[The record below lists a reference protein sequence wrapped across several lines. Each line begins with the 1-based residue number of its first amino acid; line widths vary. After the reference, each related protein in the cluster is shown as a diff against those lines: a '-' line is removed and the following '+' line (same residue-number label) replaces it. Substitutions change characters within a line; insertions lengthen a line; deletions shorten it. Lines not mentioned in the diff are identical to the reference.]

1 MKVKDYAAD
10 HIFSFL
16 CLSVSGLLVSSLLWL
31 IETPMVFILFV
42 ESILFT
48 AFVCAFLYD
57 YWRRKKY
64 YNQLWEILDRLEEK
78 TLIGEILARPDF
90 LDGQILD
97 EILRRCNKYQND
109 RLADAEQN
117 RQEYREYLDSWVHE
131 IKTPIAA
138 ARLIIE
144 NHKNPTTL
152 RIDDE
157 LRRIDGFVEQVLYY
171 ARSAAVEKDFKV
183 EKTTLQAL
191 VNSAL
196 KTYSKP
202 LIQAGGRPV
211 FCRLDIPVCADTKSC
226 SFIIGQII
234 SNSIKYRTED
244 LQVSF
249 SAYEEQDAVRLIVSD
264 NGIGISPADLPRV
277 FDKGFTG
284 DNGRRY
290 SRSTG
295 IGLYLC
301 KKLCGKMNI
310 GITIQSELG
319 QGTAV
324 ALSFPRESYLQEA
337 GL

>member
-1 MKVKDYAAD
+1 MKVRDYAAD

-78 TLIGEILARPDF
+78 TLIGEILVRPDF

-117 RQEYREYLDSWVHE
+117 SQEYREYLDSWVHE

-138 ARLIIE
+138 ARLIVE

-211 FCRLDIPVCADTKSC
+211 FSGLDIPVCADMKSC

-234 SNSIKYRTED
+234 SNSIKYRAED

-249 SAYEEQDAVRLIVSD
+249 SADVEQNAVRLLISD
-264 NGIGISPADLPRV
+264 NGIGISPADLSRV

-284 DNGRRY
+284 DNGRHY
-290 SRSTG
+290 SKSTG

-324 ALSFPRESYLQEA
+324 TLSFPRESYLQEA

>member
-1 MKVKDYAAD
+1 MKMKDYAAD
-10 HIFSFL
+10 HIFSFI
-16 CLSVSGLLVSSLLWL
+16 CLIVSGLLVFGLLWL
-31 IETPMVFILFV
+31 LEIPVVFIFFV
-42 ESILFT
+42 EGILFM
-48 AFVCAFLYD
+48 AFLCAFLYD
-57 YWRRKKY
+57 YWRRRKF
-64 YNQLWEILDRLEEK
+64 YNQLWEILERLEEK
-78 TLIGEILARPDF
+78 TLIGEILVQPGF

-109 RLADAEQN
+109 WVADAKQDS
-117 RQEYREYLDSWVHE
+117 QEYREYLDSWVHE

-138 ARLIIE
+138 ARLIVE
-144 NHKNPTTL
+144 NNKNPATL

-183 EKTTLQAL
+183 ERTTLQAL

-211 FCRLDIPVCADTKSC
+211 FNGLDVPVCADTKSC
-226 SFIIGQII
+226 AFVIGQII
-234 SNSIKYRTED
+234 SNSIKYHAEN

-249 SAYEEQDAVRLIVSD
+249 SAYTEQNAVRLLISD
-264 NGIGISPADLPRV
+264 NGIGISSSDLPRV

-284 DNGRRY
+284 DNGRKY
-290 SRSTG
+290 SKSTG

-301 KKLCGKMNI
+301 KKLCNKMNM
-310 GITIQSELG
+310 GITIQSDLG
-319 QGTAV
+319 QGTTV
-324 ALSFPRESYLQEA
+324 ILFFPQESYLQEA

>member
-1 MKVKDYAAD
+1 MKAKDYAAD

-16 CLSVSGLLVSSLLWL
+16 CLVVSGLLVFALLWL
-31 IETPMVFILFV
+31 IETPMVFIFFV

-57 YWRRKKY
+57 YWRRRSF
-64 YNQLWEILDRLEEK
+64 YNQLWEILERLEEK
-78 TLIGEILARPDF
+78 TLIGEILVQPGF
-90 LDGQILD
+90 LDGQIFD
-97 EILRRCNKYQND
+97 EILRRLNKYQND

-117 RQEYREYLDSWVHE
+117 SQEYQEYLDSWVHE

-138 ARLIIE
+138 ARLIVE

-157 LRRIDGFVEQVLYY
+157 LRRIDSFVEQVLYY
-171 ARSAAVEKDFKV
+171 ARSTAVEKDFKV

-202 LIQAGGRPV
+202 LIQVGGRPV
-211 FCRLDIPVCADTKSC
+211 FNGLDVPVCADTKSC
-226 SFIIGQII
+226 AFIIGQII
-234 SNSIKYRTED
+234 SNSIKYRTEN

-249 SAYEEQDAVRLIVSD
+249 SAYAKQNAVRLVISD

-290 SRSTG
+290 SKSTG

-324 ALSFPRESYLQEA
+324 TLSFPRESYLQEA

>member
-1 MKVKDYAAD
+1 MKAKDYAAD

-16 CLSVSGLLVSSLLWL
+16 CLTVSGMLVFGLLWL
-31 IETPMVFILFV
+31 LEIPVVFIFFV
-42 ESILFT
+42 ESILLT
-48 AFVCAFLYD
+48 AYLCAFLYD
-57 YWRRKKY
+57 YWRRRNY
-64 YNQLWEILDRLEEK
+64 YNQLWKILDWLEEK
-78 TLIGEILARPDF
+78 TLIGEILVRPDF

-97 EILRRCNKYQND
+97 DILRRCNKYQND

-117 RQEYREYLDSWVHE
+117 SQEYREYLDSWVHE

-138 ARLIIE
+138 ARLIVE
-144 NHKNPTTL
+144 NNKNPATL

-202 LIQAGGRPV
+202 LIQVGGRPV
-211 FCRLDIPVCADTKSC
+211 FNGLDVPVCADTKSC
-226 SFIIGQII
+226 AFVIGQII
-234 SNSIKYRTED
+234 SNSIKYHAEN

-249 SAYEEQDAVRLIVSD
+249 SAYIEQNDVRLLISD
-264 NGIGISPADLPRV
+264 NGIGISSSDLPRV

-290 SRSTG
+290 SKSTG

-301 KKLCGKMNI
+301 KKLCNKMNME
-310 GITIQSELG
+310 ITIQSDLG
-319 QGTAV
+319 QGTTV
-324 ALSFPRESYLQEA
+324 ILSFPQESYLQEA

>member
-1 MKVKDYAAD
+1 MKMKDYAAD

-16 CLSVSGLLVSSLLWL
+16 CLTVSGLLVFALLWL
-31 IETPMVFILFV
+31 IETPTVFIFFV
-42 ESILFT
+42 ESILLA
-48 AFVCAFLYD
+48 AFLCVFLYD
-57 YWRRKKY
+57 YWRRRRF
-64 YNQLWEILDRLEEK
+64 YNQLWEILERLEEK
-78 TLIGEILARPDF
+78 TLIGEILVQPAF

-109 RLADAEQN
+109 RIADA
-117 RQEYREYLDSWVHE
+117 RQDSREYREYLDLWVHE

-138 ARLIIE
+138 ARLIVE
-144 NHKNPTTL
+144 NNKNPVTL

-157 LRRIDGFVEQVLYY
+157 LRRIDSFVEQVLYY

-196 KTYSKP
+196 KTYAKP

-211 FCRLDIPVCADTKSC
+211 FNGLDVPVCADTKSC
-226 SFIIGQII
+226 AFIIGQII
-234 SNSIKYRTED
+234 SNSIKYRNED
-244 LQVSF
+244 LQILF
-249 SAYEEQDAVRLIVSD
+249 SAETKQNVVRLLISD

-284 DNGRRY
+284 TNGRRY
-290 SRSTG
+290 SKSTG
-295 IGLYLC
+295 IGLYLG
-301 KKLCGKMNI
+301 KKLCNKMNME
-310 GITIQSELG
+310 ITIQSEPG
-319 QGTAV
+319 QGTTV
-324 ALSFPRESYLQEA
+324 ILSFPRESRLQEA

>member
-16 CLSVSGLLVSSLLWL
+16 FLSVSGLLIFALLWL
-31 IETPMVFILFV
+31 VETPMVFIFFV
-42 ESILFT
+42 ESIMLT
-48 AFVCAFLYD
+48 AYFCAFLYD
-57 YWRRKKY
+57 YWRRRNY
-64 YNQLWEILDRLEEK
+64 YTQLWKTLDRLEEK
-78 TLIGEILARPDF
+78 TLIGEILVRPDF

-97 EILRRCNKYQND
+97 DILRRCNKYQND

-117 RQEYREYLDSWVHE
+117 SQEYREYLDSWVHE
-131 IKTPIAA
+131 IKTPITS
-138 ARLIIE
+138 ARLIVE
-144 NHKNPTTL
+144 NHINPATL

-211 FCRLDIPVCADTKSC
+211 FCGLDIPVCADTKSC

-234 SNSIKYRTED
+234 SNSIKYRTEN

-249 SAYEEQDAVRLIVSD
+249 SAYEEQNAVRLIVSD

>member
-16 CLSVSGLLVSSLLWL
+16 CLAVSGLLVSSLLWL
-31 IETPMVFILFV
+31 IETPTVFIFFV
-42 ESILFT
+42 ESILLA
-48 AFVCAFLYD
+48 AFVCSFLYD
-57 YWRRKKY
+57 YWRRRSY
-64 YNQLWEILDRLEEK
+64 YNQLWKILEQLDEK
-78 TLIGEILARPDF
+78 TLIGEILIQPNF
-90 LDGQILD
+90 LDGQVLN

-117 RQEYREYLDSWVHE
+117 NQEYREYLDSWVHE
-131 IKTPIAA
+131 IKTPITS
-138 ARLIIE
+138 ARLIVE
-144 NHKNPTTL
+144 NHKNSTTL

-171 ARSAAVEKDFKV
+171 ARSTAVEKDFKV

-211 FCRLDIPVCADTKSC
+211 FNGLDVPVCADTKSC
-226 SFIIGQII
+226 VFIISQII
-234 SNSIKYRTED
+234 SNSMKYRTEN
-244 LQVSF
+244 LQISF
-249 SAYEEQDAVRLIVSD
+249 SARAEQNVVRLIISD
-264 NGIGISPADLPRV
+264 NGIGISPSDLPRV

-284 DNGRRY
+284 DNGRCY
-290 SRSTG
+290 SKSTG

-301 KKLCGKMNI
+301 KKLCDKMNI
-310 GITIQSELG
+310 DITIQSMLG
-319 QGTAV
+319 EGTTV
-324 ALSFPRESYLQEA
+324 ILSFPQESYLQEA

>member
-1 MKVKDYAAD
+1 MNMKDYAAD

-16 CLSVSGLLVSSLLWL
+16 CLAVSGMLVFALLWL
-31 IETPMVFILFV
+31 IETPMVFILFA
-42 ESILFT
+42 ESILFA

-57 YWRRKKY
+57 YWRRRNY

-78 TLIGEILARPDF
+78 TLIGEILVRPDF
-90 LDGQILD
+90 IDGQILD

-138 ARLIIE
+138 ARLIVE

-157 LRRIDGFVEQVLYY
+157 LRRIDNFVEQVLYY

-183 EKTTLQAL
+183 ERTTLQAL

-211 FCRLDIPVCADTKSC
+211 FNGLDIPVCADMKSC

-234 SNSIKYRTED
+234 SNSIKYRAED

-249 SAYEEQDAVRLIVSD
+249 SADAEQNAVRLIISD

-290 SRSTG
+290 SKSTG

-324 ALSFPRESYLQEA
+324 TLSFPRESYLQEA

>member
-16 CLSVSGLLVSSLLWL
+16 CLSVSGLLVFALLWL

-117 RQEYREYLDSWVHE
+117 SQEYREYLDSWVHE

-171 ARSAAVEKDFKV
+171 ARSAAVEKDFRV

-211 FCRLDIPVCADTKSC
+211 FCGLDIPVCADTKSC

-234 SNSIKYRTED
+234 SNSIKYRAED

-249 SAYEEQDAVRLIVSD
+249 SADVEQNAVRLLISD
-264 NGIGISPADLPRV
+264 NGIGISPADLSRV

-290 SRSTG
+290 SKSTG

-324 ALSFPRESYLQEA
+324 TLSFPRESYLQEA

>member
-16 CLSVSGLLVSSLLWL
+16 SLAVSGLLVFVLLWL

-42 ESILFT
+42 ESILLA
-48 AFVCAFLYD
+48 AFVCVFLYD
-57 YWRRKKY
+57 YWRRRNY
-64 YNQLWEILDRLEEK
+64 YIQLWKILEQLEEK
-78 TLIGEILARPDF
+78 TLIGEILVQPDF

-109 RLADAEQN
+109 CLAEAEQDS
-117 RQEYREYLDSWVHE
+117 QEYREYIDSWVHE
-131 IKTPIAA
+131 IKTPITS
-138 ARLIIE
+138 ARLIVE

-157 LRRIDGFVEQVLYY
+157 LRKIDGFVEQVLYY
-171 ARSAAVEKDFKV
+171 ARSTAVEKDFKV

-202 LIQAGGRPV
+202 LIQVGGRPV
-211 FCRLDIPVCADTKSC
+211 FSGLDVPVCADTKSC
-226 SFIIGQII
+226 AFIIGQII
-234 SNSIKYRTED
+234 SNSIKYRTEN
-244 LQVSF
+244 LQISF
-249 SAYEEQDAVRLIVSD
+249 SAYAEQNVVRLVISD
-264 NGIGISPADLPRV
+264 NGIGISSADLPRV

-284 DNGRRY
+284 DNGRRC
-290 SRSTG
+290 SKSTG

-310 GITIQSELG
+310 DITIQSVWE
-319 QGTAV
+319 QGTTV
-324 ALSFPRESYLQEA
+324 ILSFPRESYLQEA

>member
-78 TLIGEILARPDF
+78 TLIGEILVRPDF

-211 FCRLDIPVCADTKSC
+211 FCGLDIPVCADTKSC

-324 ALSFPRESYLQEA
+324 TLSFPRESYLQEA

>member
-1 MKVKDYAAD
+1 MGNLGAARGKNFD
-10 HIFSFL
+10 WGNP
-16 CLSVSGLLVSSLLWL
+16 C
-31 IETPMVFILFV
+31 
-42 ESILFT
+42 T
-48 AFVCAFLYD
+48 A
-57 YWRRKKY
+57 R
-64 YNQLWEILDRLEEK
+64 
-78 TLIGEILARPDF
+78 F

-109 RLADAEQN
+109 WVADAKQDS
-117 RQEYREYLDSWVHE
+117 QEYREYLDSWVHE

-138 ARLIIE
+138 ARLIVE
-144 NHKNPTTL
+144 NNKNPATL

-171 ARSAAVEKDFKV
+171 ARSAAVEKDLKV
-183 EKTTLQAL
+183 ERTTLQAL

-211 FCRLDIPVCADTKSC
+211 FNGLDVPVCADTKSC
-226 SFIIGQII
+226 AFVIGQII
-234 SNSIKYRTED
+234 SNSIKYHAEN

-249 SAYEEQDAVRLIVSD
+249 LAYTEQNAVRLLISD
-264 NGIGISPADLPRV
+264 NGIGISSSDLPRV

-284 DNGRRY
+284 DNGRKY
-290 SRSTG
+290 SKSTG

-301 KKLCGKMNI
+301 KELCNKMNME
-310 GITIQSELG
+310 ITIQSDLG
-319 QGTAV
+319 QGTTV
-324 ALSFPRESYLQEA
+324 VLSFPQESYLQEA

>member
-16 CLSVSGLLVSSLLWL
+16 CLAVSGLLVFALLWL
-31 IETPMVFILFV
+31 IETPMVFIFFV
-42 ESILFT
+42 ESTMLT
-48 AFVCAFLYD
+48 AYLCAFLYD
-57 YWRRKKY
+57 YWRRRNY
-64 YNQLWEILDRLEEK
+64 YTQLWKILDRLEEK
-78 TLIGEILARPDF
+78 TLIGEILVRPDF

-109 RLADAEQN
+109 RVADAEQN
-117 RQEYREYLDSWVHE
+117 SQEYREYLDSWVHE
-131 IKTPIAA
+131 IKTPITS
-138 ARLIIE
+138 ARLIVE
-144 NHKNPTTL
+144 NHINPITL

-171 ARSAAVEKDFKV
+171 ARSTAVEKDFKV
-183 EKTTLQAL
+183 DKTTLQAL

-211 FCRLDIPVCADTKSC
+211 FCGLDIPVCADTKSC

-290 SRSTG
+290 SKSTG

-324 ALSFPRESYLQEA
+324 TLSFPRESYLQEA

>member
-1 MKVKDYAAD
+1 M
-10 HIFSFL
+10 
-16 CLSVSGLLVSSLLWL
+16 
-31 IETPMVFILFV
+31 
-42 ESILFT
+42 
-48 AFVCAFLYD
+48 
-57 YWRRKKY
+57 
-64 YNQLWEILDRLEEK
+64 
-78 TLIGEILARPDF
+78 IGEILVQPGF

-109 RLADAEQN
+109 WVADAKQDS
-117 RQEYREYLDSWVHE
+117 QEYREYLDSWVHE

-138 ARLIIE
+138 ARLIVE
-144 NHKNPTTL
+144 NNKNPATL

-171 ARSAAVEKDFKV
+171 ARSAAVEKDLKV
-183 EKTTLQAL
+183 ERTTLQAL

-211 FCRLDIPVCADTKSC
+211 FNGLDVPVCADTKSC
-226 SFIIGQII
+226 AFVIGQII
-234 SNSIKYRTED
+234 SNSIKYHAEN

-249 SAYEEQDAVRLIVSD
+249 LAYTEQNAVRLLISD
-264 NGIGISPADLPRV
+264 NGIGISSSDLPRV

-284 DNGRRY
+284 DNGRKY
-290 SRSTG
+290 SKSTG

-301 KKLCGKMNI
+301 KELCNKMNME
-310 GITIQSELG
+310 ITIQSDLG
-319 QGTAV
+319 QGTTV
-324 ALSFPRESYLQEA
+324 VLSFPQESYLQEA

>member
-16 CLSVSGLLVSSLLWL
+16 FLSVSGLLIFALLWL
-31 IETPMVFILFV
+31 VETPMVFIFFV
-42 ESILFT
+42 ESIMLT
-48 AFVCAFLYD
+48 AYLCAFLYD
-57 YWRRKKY
+57 YWRRRNY
-64 YNQLWEILDRLEEK
+64 YTQLWKILDRLEEK
-78 TLIGEILARPDF
+78 TLIGEILVRPDF

-97 EILRRCNKYQND
+97 DILRRCNKYQND

-117 RQEYREYLDSWVHE
+117 SQEYREYLDSWVHE
-131 IKTPIAA
+131 IKTPITS
-138 ARLIIE
+138 ARLIVE
-144 NHKNPTTL
+144 NHKNTTTL

-211 FCRLDIPVCADTKSC
+211 FCGLDIPVCADTKSC

-234 SNSIKYRTED
+234 SNSIKYRTEN

-249 SAYEEQDAVRLIVSD
+249 SACEEQNAVRLIVSD

>member
-16 CLSVSGLLVSSLLWL
+16 CLAVSGLLIFALLWL
-31 IETPMVFILFV
+31 IETPMVFIFFV
-42 ESILFT
+42 ESIMLT
-48 AFVCAFLYD
+48 AYLCAFLYD
-57 YWRRKKY
+57 YWRRRNY
-64 YNQLWEILDRLEEK
+64 YTQLWKILDRLEEK
-78 TLIGEILARPDF
+78 TLIGEILVRPDF

-109 RLADAEQN
+109 RLADAKQDS
-117 RQEYREYLDSWVHE
+117 QEYREYLDSWVHE

-144 NHKNPTTL
+144 NHKNTTTL

-183 EKTTLQAL
+183 EKTTLHAL

-211 FCRLDIPVCADTKSC
+211 FCGLDIPVCADTKSC

-234 SNSIKYRTED
+234 SNSIKYRTEN

-249 SAYEEQDAVRLIVSD
+249 SAYEEQNAVRLLISD
-264 NGIGISPADLPRV
+264 NGIGISSADLPRV

-290 SRSTG
+290 SKSTG

-310 GITIQSELG
+310 GITIQSDLG
-319 QGTAV
+319 QGTTV
-324 ALSFPRESYLQEA
+324 ILFFPQESYLQEA

>member
-16 CLSVSGLLVSSLLWL
+16 FLSVSGLLIFALLWL
-31 IETPMVFILFV
+31 VETPMVFIFFV
-42 ESILFT
+42 ESIMLT
-48 AFVCAFLYD
+48 AYFCAFLYD
-57 YWRRKKY
+57 YWRRRNY
-64 YNQLWEILDRLEEK
+64 YTQLWKTLDRLEEK
-78 TLIGEILARPDF
+78 TLIGEILVRPDF

-97 EILRRCNKYQND
+97 DILRRCNKYQND

-117 RQEYREYLDSWVHE
+117 SQEYREYLDSWVHE
-131 IKTPIAA
+131 IKTPITS
-138 ARLIIE
+138 ARLIVE
-144 NHKNPTTL
+144 NHINPATL

-211 FCRLDIPVCADTKSC
+211 FCGLDIPVCADTKSC

-234 SNSIKYRTED
+234 SNSIKYRTEN

-249 SAYEEQDAVRLIVSD
+249 SA
-264 NGIGISPADLPRV
+264 
-277 FDKGFTG
+277 
-284 DNGRRY
+284 
-290 SRSTG
+290 RS
-295 IGLYLC
+295 
-301 KKLCGKMNI
+301 
-310 GITIQSELG
+310 
-319 QGTAV
+319 
-324 ALSFPRESYLQEA
+324 
-337 GL
+337 

>member
-1 MKVKDYAAD
+1 MPEQAT
-10 HIFSFL
+10 
-16 CLSVSGLLVSSLLWL
+16 SVVPV
-31 IETPMVFILFV
+31 TPIAVTGTTQREKIKC
-42 ESILFT
+42 IT
-48 AFVCAFLYD
+48 D
-57 YWRRKKY
+57 K
-64 YNQLWEILDRLEEK
+64 LEEGVRA
-78 TLIGEILARPDF
+78 IFASD
-90 LDGQILD
+90 
-97 EILRRCNKYQND
+97 
-109 RLADAEQN
+109 
-117 RQEYREYLDSWVHE
+117 EYREYLDSWVHE
-131 IKTPIAA
+131 IKTPITS
-138 ARLIIE
+138 ARLIVE
-144 NHKNPTTL
+144 NHINPITL

-202 LIQAGGRPV
+202 LIQAGGRLF
-211 FCRLDIPVCADTKSC
+211 FCGLDILVCADTKSC

-249 SAYEEQDAVRLIVSD
+249 SAYEEQNAVRLIVSD

-290 SRSTG
+290 SKSTG

-324 ALSFPRESYLQEA
+324 TLSFPRESYLQEA

>member
-16 CLSVSGLLVSSLLWL
+16 CLAVSGLLIFALLWL
-31 IETPMVFILFV
+31 IETPMVFIFFV
-42 ESILFT
+42 ESIMLT
-48 AFVCAFLYD
+48 AYLCAFLYD
-57 YWRRKKY
+57 YWRRRNY
-64 YNQLWEILDRLEEK
+64 YTQLWKILDRLEEK
-78 TLIGEILARPDF
+78 TLIGEIFVRPDF

-109 RLADAEQN
+109 RLADAEQSS
-117 RQEYREYLDSWVHE
+117 QEYREYLDSWVHE

-144 NHKNPTTL
+144 NHKNTTTL

-183 EKTTLQAL
+183 EKTTLHAL

-211 FCRLDIPVCADTKSC
+211 FCGLDIPACADTKSC

-234 SNSIKYRTED
+234 SNSIKYRTEN

-249 SAYEEQDAVRLIVSD
+249 SAYEEQNAVRLLISD
-264 NGIGISPADLPRV
+264 NGIGISSADLPRV

-290 SRSTG
+290 SKSTG

-310 GITIQSELG
+310 GITIQSDLG
-319 QGTAV
+319 QGTTV
-324 ALSFPRESYLQEA
+324 ILSFPQESYLQEA

>member
-10 HIFSFL
+10 HIFSFI
-16 CLSVSGLLVSSLLWL
+16 CLIVSGLLVFGLLWL
-31 IETPMVFILFV
+31 LEIPVVFIFFV
-42 ESILFT
+42 EGILFM
-48 AFVCAFLYD
+48 AFLCAFLYD
-57 YWRRKKY
+57 YWRRRKF
-64 YNQLWEILDRLEEK
+64 YNQLWEILERLEEK
-78 TLIGEILARPDF
+78 TLIGEILVQPGF

-109 RLADAEQN
+109 RVADAEQDS
-117 RQEYREYLDSWVHE
+117 QEYREYLDSWVHE

-138 ARLIIE
+138 ARLIVE
-144 NHKNPTTL
+144 NNKNPATL

-183 EKTTLQAL
+183 ERTTLQAL

-211 FCRLDIPVCADTKSC
+211 FNGLDVPVCADTKSC
-226 SFIIGQII
+226 AFVIGQII
-234 SNSIKYRTED
+234 SNSIKYHAEN
-244 LQVSF
+244 LQVLF
-249 SAYEEQDAVRLIVSD
+249 SAYTEQNAVRLLISD
-264 NGIGISPADLPRV
+264 NGIGISSSDLPRV

-284 DNGRRY
+284 DNGRKY
-290 SRSTG
+290 SKSTG

-301 KKLCGKMNI
+301 KELCNKMNM
-310 GITIQSELG
+310 GITIQSDLG
-319 QGTAV
+319 QGTTV
-324 ALSFPRESYLQEA
+324 VLSFPQESYLQEA

>member
-1 MKVKDYAAD
+1 MKVKDYAAN

-16 CLSVSGLLVSSLLWL
+16 FLSVSGLLIFALLWL
-31 IETPMVFILFV
+31 VETPMVFIFFV
-42 ESILFT
+42 ESIMLT
-48 AFVCAFLYD
+48 AYLCAFLYD
-57 YWRRKKY
+57 YWRRRNY
-64 YNQLWEILDRLEEK
+64 YTQLWKILDRLEEK
-78 TLIGEILARPDF
+78 TLIGEILVRPDF

-109 RLADAEQN
+109 RLADAKQN
-117 RQEYREYLDSWVHE
+117 SQEYREYLDSWVHE
-131 IKTPIAA
+131 IKTPITS
-138 ARLIIE
+138 ARLIVE
-144 NHKNPTTL
+144 NHINPATL

-211 FCRLDIPVCADTKSC
+211 FCGLDIPVCADTKSC

-234 SNSIKYRTED
+234 SNSIKYRTEN

-249 SAYEEQDAVRLIVSD
+249 SAYEEQNAVRLIVSD

>member
-16 CLSVSGLLVSSLLWL
+16 CLSVSGLLVFALLWL

-42 ESILFT
+42 ESILFM
-48 AFVCAFLYD
+48 AFVCAFLYG
-57 YWRRKKY
+57 YWRRRNY

-78 TLIGEILARPDF
+78 TLIGEILVRPDF

-117 RQEYREYLDSWVHE
+117 SQEYREYLDSWVHE

-138 ARLIIE
+138 ARLIVE

-171 ARSAAVEKDFKV
+171 ARSAAVEKDFRV

-211 FCRLDIPVCADTKSC
+211 FADWTFLSVQIRKAALLSSARLFPIRSSTVLRICRSH
-226 SFIIGQII
+226 F
-234 SNSIKYRTED
+234 RH
-244 LQVSF
+244 
-249 SAYEEQDAVRLIVSD
+249 VR
-264 NGIGISPADLPRV
+264 
-277 FDKGFTG
+277 
-284 DNGRRY
+284 
-290 SRSTG
+290 SR
-295 IGLYLC
+295 
-301 KKLCGKMNI
+301 M
-310 GITIQSELG
+310 
-319 QGTAV
+319 
-324 ALSFPRESYLQEA
+324 LS
-337 GL
+337 G

>member
-16 CLSVSGLLVSSLLWL
+16 CLIVSGLLVFGLLWL
-31 IETPMVFILFV
+31 IEIPIIFISFV
-42 ESILFT
+42 EGILLT
-48 AFVCAFLYD
+48 AFLCAFLYD
-57 YWRRKKY
+57 YWRRRSF
-64 YNQLWEILDRLEEK
+64 YNQLWEILERLEEK
-78 TLIGEILARPDF
+78 TLIGEILMQPGF

-109 RLADAEQN
+109 RVADAEQD

-138 ARLIIE
+138 ARLIVE
-144 NHKNPTTL
+144 NNKNPVTL

-211 FCRLDIPVCADTKSC
+211 FNGLDVPVCADTKSC
-226 SFIIGQII
+226 VFVIGQII
-234 SNSIKYRTED
+234 SNSIKYHAEN

-249 SAYEEQDAVRLIVSD
+249 SAYEEQNAVRLIISD
-264 NGIGISPADLPRV
+264 NGIGISPSDLPRV

-290 SRSTG
+290 SKSTG

-301 KKLCGKMNI
+301 KKLCNKMNMEI
-310 GITIQSELG
+310 SIQSDLG
-319 QGTAV
+319 QGTTV
-324 ALSFPRESYLQEA
+324 ILSFPQESYLQEA

>member
-211 FCRLDIPVCADTKSC
+211 FCGLDIPVCADTKSC

-290 SRSTG
+290 SKSTG

-324 ALSFPRESYLQEA
+324 TLSFPRESYLQEA

>member
-1 MKVKDYAAD
+1 M
-10 HIFSFL
+10 
-16 CLSVSGLLVSSLLWL
+16 
-31 IETPMVFILFV
+31 
-42 ESILFT
+42 
-48 AFVCAFLYD
+48 
-57 YWRRKKY
+57 
-64 YNQLWEILDRLEEK
+64 EEK
-78 TLIGEILARPDF
+78 TLIGEILVQPGF

-109 RLADAEQN
+109 RVADAKQDS
-117 RQEYREYLDSWVHE
+117 QEYREYLDSWVHE

-138 ARLIIE
+138 ARLIVE
-144 NHKNPTTL
+144 NNKNPATL

-183 EKTTLQAL
+183 ERTTLQAL

-211 FCRLDIPVCADTKSC
+211 FNGLDVPVCADTKSC
-226 SFIIGQII
+226 AFVIGQII
-234 SNSIKYRTED
+234 SNSIKYHAEN

-249 SAYEEQDAVRLIVSD
+249 SAYTEQNAVRLLISD
-264 NGIGISPADLPRV
+264 NGIGISSSDLPRV

-284 DNGRRY
+284 DNGRKY
-290 SRSTG
+290 SKSTG

-301 KKLCGKMNI
+301 KKLCNKMNME
-310 GITIQSELG
+310 ITIQSDLG
-319 QGTAV
+319 QGTTV
-324 ALSFPRESYLQEA
+324 ILFFPQESYLQEA

>member
-16 CLSVSGLLVSSLLWL
+16 CLAVSVLLVFALLWL
-31 IETPMVFILFV
+31 IETPMVFIFFV
-42 ESILFT
+42 ESTML
-48 AFVCAFLYD
+48 AAYLCAFLYD
-57 YWRRKKY
+57 YWRRRNY
-64 YNQLWEILDRLEEK
+64 YTQLWKILDRLEEK
-78 TLIGEILARPDF
+78 TLIGEILVRPDF

-117 RQEYREYLDSWVHE
+117 SQEYREYLDSWVHE
-131 IKTPIAA
+131 IKTPITS
-138 ARLIIE
+138 ARLIVE
-144 NHKNPTTL
+144 NHINPITL

-171 ARSAAVEKDFKV
+171 ARSTAVEKDFKV
-183 EKTTLQAL
+183 DKTTLQAL

-202 LIQAGGRPV
+202 LIQAGGRPF
-211 FCRLDIPVCADTKSC
+211 FCGLDIPVCADTKSC

-249 SAYEEQDAVRLIVSD
+249 SAYEEQDSVRLIVSD

-290 SRSTG
+290 SKSTG

-324 ALSFPRESYLQEA
+324 TLSFPRESYLQEA

>member
-10 HIFSFL
+10 HIFSFI
-16 CLSVSGLLVSSLLWL
+16 CLIVSGLLVFGLLWL
-31 IETPMVFILFV
+31 IEIPIVFIFFVEGILFMVFL
-42 ESILFT
+42 
-48 AFVCAFLYD
+48 CAFLYD
-57 YWRRKKY
+57 YLRRRKF
-64 YNQLWEILDRLEEK
+64 YNQLWEILERLEEK
-78 TLIGEILARPDF
+78 TLIGEILVQPGF

-109 RLADAEQN
+109 RVADAQQDS
-117 RQEYREYLDSWVHE
+117 QEYREYLDSWVHE

-138 ARLIIE
+138 ARLIVE
-144 NHKNPTTL
+144 NNKNPATL

-183 EKTTLQAL
+183 ERTTLQAL

-211 FCRLDIPVCADTKSC
+211 FNGLDVPVCADTKSC
-226 SFIIGQII
+226 AFVIGQII
-234 SNSIKYRTED
+234 SNSIKYHAEN

-249 SAYEEQDAVRLIVSD
+249 SAYTEQNAVRLLISD
-264 NGIGISPADLPRV
+264 NGIGISSSDLPRV

-284 DNGRRY
+284 DNGRKY
-290 SRSTG
+290 SKSTG

-301 KKLCGKMNI
+301 KKLCNKMNME
-310 GITIQSELG
+310 ITIQSDLG
-319 QGTAV
+319 QGTTV
-324 ALSFPRESYLQEA
+324 ILFFPQESYLQEA